1 MGEPQK
7 KKNMRAQKALISYCS
22 SLQRSLFMSSYA
34 STLSRT
40 QGISLLCHELLFER
54 RICMYERSKEE
65 VGQDVIKWP
74 LSTWRCVALEAS
86 LSLHLPTFRDTFC
99 VSRWSS
105 FSSSSSS
112 SVWDSARSPRLLL
125 DKNNDDA
132 INHPNQNSTE
142 STSLD
147 LLASWPF
154 YPFFS
159 PMFFKEVLSYEYTPK
174 SRILQHYEAFEK
186 CSIACLV
193 HNSLFVTFY
202 HSSNWNSIEVTNGG
216 LIVGKIVT
224 LQSLEKKGQFD
235 DFQSYWI
242 PKKSSQ
248 IGRDWQFR
256 LCKDTCVNT
265 PEVDKSGPFPR
276 WDEKE

>member
-54 RICMYERSKEE
+54 CICMWERSKEE
-65 VGQDVIKWP
+65 VVGQDVIKWP

-154 YPFFS
+154 YPFSVRFFS
-159 PMFFKEVLSYEYTPK
+159 RNY
-174 SRILQHYEAFEK
+174 
-186 CSIACLV
+186 CLM
-193 HNSLFVTFY
+193 N
-202 HSSNWNSIEVTNGG
+202 
-216 LIVGKIVT
+216 
-224 LQSLEKKGQFD
+224 
-235 DFQSYWI
+235 I
-242 PKKSSQ
+242 PKKVAFCNIMRHLRNAVLHAS
-248 IGRDWQFR
+248 
-256 LCKDTCVNT
+256 
-265 PEVDKSGPFPR
+265 
-276 WDEKE
+276 

>member
-1 MGEPQK
+1 
-7 KKNMRAQKALISYCS
+7 
-22 SLQRSLFMSSYA
+22 
-34 STLSRT
+34 
-40 QGISLLCHELLFER
+40 
-54 RICMYERSKEE
+54 
-65 VGQDVIKWP
+65 
-74 LSTWRCVALEAS
+74 
-86 LSLHLPTFRDTFC
+86 
-99 VSRWSS
+99 
-105 FSSSSSS
+105 
-112 SVWDSARSPRLLL
+112 
-125 DKNNDDA
+125 
-132 INHPNQNSTE
+132 
-142 STSLD
+142 
-147 LLASWPF
+147 
-154 YPFFS
+154 
-159 PMFFKEVLSYEYTPK
+159 MFFKEVLSYEYTPK

-186 CSIACLV
+186 CSIACLACLV

-276 WDEKE
+276 